1 MQTGVDH
8 LQRPGSVYRWRRRL
22 PHALALQP
30 DHCISRSLDTAN
42 PDIARRRARACSAYF
57 DLAVMRLVSNGV
69 APTRE
74 EMARVLDDVFR
85 RVLDD
90 GERTRLRSA
99 TAEQVFEGRLDL
111 EVASAGLSPD
121 ADDPCMTTPS
131 WRPNSS
137 GC

>member
-1 MQTGVDH
+1 
-8 LQRPGSVYRWRRRL
+8 
-22 PHALALQP
+22 
-30 DHCISRSLDTAN
+30 
-42 PDIARRRARACSAYF
+42 
-57 DLAVMRLVSNGV
+57 MRLVSNGV